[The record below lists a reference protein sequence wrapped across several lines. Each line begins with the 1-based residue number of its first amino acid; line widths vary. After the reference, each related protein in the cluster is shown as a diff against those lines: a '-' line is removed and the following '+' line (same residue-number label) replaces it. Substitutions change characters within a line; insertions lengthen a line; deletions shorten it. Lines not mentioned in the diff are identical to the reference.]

1 MGWGRIEGAHNLMPI
16 PSQSKLTK
24 ILISIEI
31 RQKDGRVVMSISSQV
46 EREITEII
54 FPSATSSILMHSKK
68 ILLLYVA
75 QGLRYQ

>member
-1 MGWGRIEGAHNLMPI
+1 MGWGRIEGAHNLMSI
-16 PSQSKLTK
+16 SSQSKLTK
-24 ILISIEI
+24 FLISIEI
-31 RQKDGRVVMSISSQV
+31 RQKDGRVMSCQFQV

>member
-16 PSQSKLTK
+16 SSQSKLTK

-31 RQKDGRVVMSISSQV
+31 RQKDGRVMSCQFQV

>member
-16 PSQSKLTK
+16 SSQSKLTK

-31 RQKDGRVVMSISSQV
+31 RQKDGRVMSCQFQF

>member
-16 PSQSKLTK
+16 SSQSKLTN

-31 RQKDGRVVMSISSQV
+31 RQKDGRVVMSCQFQV
-46 EREITEII
+46 ITEII

>member
-16 PSQSKLTK
+16 SSQSKLTK

-31 RQKDGRVVMSISSQV
+31 RQKDGRVMSCQFQV
-46 EREITEII
+46 EREIIEII